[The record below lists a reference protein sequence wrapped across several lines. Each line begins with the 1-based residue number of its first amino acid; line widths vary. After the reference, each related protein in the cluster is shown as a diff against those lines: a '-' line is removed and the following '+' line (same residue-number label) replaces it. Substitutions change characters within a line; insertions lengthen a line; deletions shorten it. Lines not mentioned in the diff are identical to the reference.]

1 MVLNAMGEKSQIGR
15 FRKVG
20 KEGFYQGSQRWSH
33 RKGKSRDLN
42 EEGATWICQGSR
54 FLARGT
60 TSVEKPRVKLSLA
73 KKDRKQVHVAME
85 TAEQVNGKKRF
96 DSISSYSPPLKP
108 SILFSAAALALWP
121 CPFLPTHL
129 VHIEGMQAHLG
140 GCIFR
145 QHQALQLSF
154 PHAAPGA
161 GCPGIHPVPPP
172 QHRQTAVIN
181 ISETHTNCWGLLP
194 CPPISPLYSPRA
206 CHGAGSPARGSL
218 TRLQRGEGAEGGGN
232 FSPVPG
238 ALQVSGQWGA
248 PAG

>member
-1 MVLNAMGEKSQIGR
+1 MGEKSQIGR

-161 GCPGIHPVPPP
+161 GCPGIHP
-172 QHRQTAVIN
+172 
-181 ISETHTNCWGLLP
+181 
-194 CPPISPLYSPRA
+194 RA